1 MIRVARAVLPLA
13 AVIAAW
19 LISGE
24 PAASRPAVLA
34 VSASGAPQSVH
45 GTDGREHIEYDLLVT
60 NSFSTEVAPTSLI
73 VRGGGRTLLAL
84 SGDAL
89 ANATHFLG
97 GGGPTATIPA
107 SSTAVMFVDVVM
119 PRAAGRTVPRRLANR
134 ISFALPPGTSAPIVG
149 STTVHAPVLRVPP
162 PEPIEIAPP
171 LRGAGW
177 VSANACCDPLLEHR
191 SFVFPSNGTFVTSE
205 MFAVDYIRLSDGRF
219 YEGDGTANTAWFGY
233 GAPVRAAAAGKVV
246 VAVGDREE
254 IPPFGEPNPTV
265 HAPSQFP
272 GNNVVVRMRRGVF
285 AHYAHLQP
293 GSIPVQVGDRV
304 RAGQRVGLLGN
315 SGNTSGPHLHFAIAD
330 GRHTLSSSS
339 LPFEIDHFRLEGTAE
354 NGPLPGELVLSG
366 KPRELRRAHPL
377 AQSVSDYSR

>member
-1 MIRVARAVLPLA
+1 M
-13 AVIAAW
+13 
-19 LISGE
+19 
-24 PAASRPAVLA
+24 
-34 VSASGAPQSVH
+34 
-45 GTDGREHIEYDLLVT
+45 
-60 NSFSTEVAPTSLI
+60 
-73 VRGGGRTLLAL
+73 
-84 SGDAL
+84 
-89 ANATHFLG
+89 
-97 GGGPTATIPA
+97 
-107 SSTAVMFVDVVM
+107 
-119 PRAAGRTVPRRLANR
+119 
-134 ISFALPPGTSAPIVG
+134 
-149 STTVHAPVLRVPP
+149 LRVPP

-219 YEGDGTANTAWFGY
+219 YEGDGTENTAWFGY

-265 HAPSQFP
+265 HTPSQFP

-304 RAGQRVGLLGN
+304 RTGQGLVSSATAATPRGRICI
-315 SGNTSGPHLHFAIAD
+315 SRSPTGATRCRPTASRSKSTTSASRARRKTARSPG
-330 GRHTLSSSS
+330 SS
-339 LPFEIDHFRLEGTAE
+339 LC
-354 NGPLPGELVLSG
+354 
-366 KPRELRRAHPL
+366 RA
-377 AQSVSDYSR
+377 SRASCAARTRSPSR

>member
-1 MIRVARAVLPLA
+1 MLPLA
-13 AVIAAW
+13 AVIAGW

-60 NSFSTEVAPTSLI
+60 NSFSTEVAPTSLV
-73 VRGGGRTLLAL
+73 VRGGGRTLLEL

-89 ANATHFLG
+89 ANATQFLG

-107 SSTAVMFVDVVM
+107 SSTAAMHVDVVM

-149 STTVHAPVLRVPP
+149 STTVRAPVLRVPP

-293 GSIPVQVGDRV
+293 GSIPCR
-304 RAGQRVGLLGN
+304 
-315 SGNTSGPHLHFAIAD
+315 SEIACAR
-330 GRHTLSSSS
+330 GR
-339 LPFEIDHFRLEGTAE
+339 G
-354 NGPLPGELVLSG
+354 
-366 KPRELRRAHPL
+366 
-377 AQSVSDYSR
+377 SVSSATAATPRGRICISRSPTGATRCPPTASRSRSTTFASRARRKTARSPGSSFCRASRASCAARTRSPSR